1 MTPSN
6 GYLSHAPDSHMGVR
20 MVGGVKRAF
29 AILLV
34 LSIMSIP
41 AMGMSSGRAMKTPM
55 EIPQSSMGAH
65 ATITEPH
72 LPGP

>member
-20 MVGGVKRAF
+20 MVGGIKRAF

-41 AMGMSSGRAMKTPM
+41 AMGMSSGPGY
-55 EIPQSSMGAH
+55 ENSDGDPQ
-65 ATITEPH
+65 
-72 LPGP
+72 